1 MKPYFKRPVGSLKQ
15 AHNFLR
21 QLHEDDLLFHPEDDP
36 ESVINQKGEPLF
48 TIQEVKYLRRRISEV
63 YDFDSDPC
71 AFCID
76 LNNGEKA

>member
-1 MKPYFKRPVGSLKQ
+1 MKPYFKRSVGSLKQ

-48 TIQEVKYLRRRISEV
+48 TIQ
-63 YDFDSDPC
+63 
-71 AFCID
+71 
-76 LNNGEKA
+76 